1 MKGLESQLTLM
12 EKEQEILKERLTES
26 EAMVSQ
32 ETIVLCH
39 AVYIGLILQHVEL
52 CVQLATTLQVDSTAS
67 MDVDHLLSQVS

>member
-32 ETIVLCH
+32 ETSAMPCSIYWPDIAAC
-39 AVYIGLILQHVEL
+39 
-52 CVQLATTLQVDSTAS
+52 
-67 MDVDHLLSQVS
+67 

>member
-32 ETIVLCH
+32 ETSAIMPCSIYYWPDI
-39 AVYIGLILQHVEL
+39 AA
-52 CVQLATTLQVDSTAS
+52 C
-67 MDVDHLLSQVS
+67 